1 MENIE
6 KALNFLQ
13 NTYNSST
20 YFKQNPSAK
29 EYRYQHT
36 LRVSKIALYLSEKEN
51 LDKDVVV
58 IGALLH
64 DISYAN
70 EFKNKE
76 DWINHGR
83 NSAKM
88 SEDFLNELDLAED
101 QKEEILLGIAS
112 HVDGNPGM
120 DRGKLTINALTI
132 SDSDNL
138 DRFDIYR
145 TFESLSYHEFYDKTV
160 KEQISYL
167 KERLKGM
174 IVLQESEEEFATKTA
189 KNMWMDRLLK
199 QKDIYQDLSRQLEE
213 GSNFLKIVQD

>member
-51 LDKDVVV
+51 LDNDVVI

-70 EFKNKE
+70 EFKSKE

-88 SEDFLNELDLAED
+88 SEDFLNELDLAEG
-101 QKEEILLGIAS
+101 QKEEILFGIAS

-120 DRGKLTINALTI
+120 DRGELTINALTI

-167 KERLKGM
+167 KERLKGVK
-174 IVLQESEEEFATKTA
+174 VLQESEEEFATKTA